1 VKASNR
7 SSISDFDPIEDWRGE
22 GPEPPQEKPYHPD
35 DDAHEFV
42 VLGRCPHGVDLDRE
56 FCPEGCRV

>member
-1 VKASNR
+1 MAAKDQRPAATN
-7 SSISDFDPIEDWRGE
+7 DEWPEGGLPHGEHPYDYGYGGGED
-22 GPEPPQEKPYHPD
+22 D
-35 DDAHEFV
+35 LT